1 MCHAKQE
8 IPLKWKK
15 NPYLFLDKRQRIKV
29 VLEKQIPQIPCNW
42 SRMNTYNE
50 KLMGVAFNI
59 CIVFFVIY
67 GSNRGLSNNFF
78 RLKSYFGKFE
88 FEPLV

>member
-1 MCHAKQE
+1 MN
-8 IPLKWKK
+8 K
-15 NPYLFLDKRQRIKV
+15 NPYLFLDIHQRIKV
-29 VLEKQIPQIPCNW
+29 DLEKQIPCNW

-78 RLKSYFGKFE
+78 RLKKYLGKFE

>member
-1 MCHAKQE
+1 MN
-8 IPLKWKK
+8 K
-15 NPYLFLDKRQRIKV
+15 NPYLFLDLHQRIKV
-29 VLEKQIPQIPCNW
+29 DLEKQIPCNW

-50 KLMGVAFNI
+50 KLMGDAFNI

-78 RLKSYFGKFE
+78 RLK
-88 FEPLV
+88 

>member
-1 MCHAKQE
+1 MQNRKFPWNE
-8 IPLKWKK
+8 KK
-15 NPYLFLDKRQRIKV
+15 NPYLFLDKHQRIKV

-59 CIVFFVIY
+59 YIVFFVIY

-78 RLKSYFGKFE
+78 RLK
-88 FEPLV
+88 